1 MIDEPINLF
10 DNNCSSA
17 YDEGYSNGLEA
28 GYEQALEA
36 MFETL
41 AQGLEPTAFNRV
53 KELLMKG
60 AP

>member
-10 DNNCSSA
+10 DNNCSFA
-17 YDEGYSNGLEA
+17 YDEGYSDGLEA

-41 AQGLEPTAFNRV
+41 ALGLEPIALNRV

-60 AP
+60 VP

>member
-10 DNNCSSA
+10 DNNCSFA
-17 YDEGYSNGLEA
+17 YDEGYSDGLET

-41 AQGLEPTAFNRV
+41 AQGLDADAFARV
-53 KELLMKG
+53 QELLTEG
-60 AP
+60 VT